1 MDDKP
6 SSEESLAD
14 EITNLGQNL
23 IKTLHAAWESPER
36 KKLQQEIETGL
47 SELAQTLQQEADT
60 FAESPTGQRMKSDLD
75 ELRQKVRNSEAEAK
89 IRSELLQAFK
99 VVNTELQKVASRLST
114 EDSTQSENSNTS
126 NQTRAG

>member
-114 EDSTQSENSNTS
+114 EDSTPSENSNTS

>member
-89 IRSELLQAFK
+89 IRSELLEAFK

-114 EDSTQSENSNTS
+114 EDSNPSENTS
-126 NQTRAG
+126 PSDQTRAG

>member
-14 EITNLGQNL
+14 EIYNLGQNL

-114 EDSTQSENSNTS
+114 EDSTPSENSNTS